1 MYKIMIEHLF
11 VGNTDSFDKI
21 SISYRSL
28 FQTGRRG
35 FKSYGR
41 NNSLW
46 KLEFSLFL
54 SLIDS
59 AKSPKEKSI
68 LNHIKYHNENK
79 DDEHKKD
86 LMNPELFA
94 IDPK

>member
-1 MYKIMIEHLF
+1 MHNFYSYRLKYNLLFLFIFALKNVDMNKIMIEHLF

-41 NNSLW
+41 NN
-46 KLEFSLFL
+46 
-54 SLIDS
+54 I
-59 AKSPKEKSI
+59 
-68 LNHIKYHNENK
+68 
-79 DDEHKKD
+79 
-86 LMNPELFA
+86 
-94 IDPK
+94 